1 MMHKKTPAKEPIVI
15 LRTVPYPDT
24 GCRTGEVQE
33 KVQLLQERLQRLEG
47 ELEEGMEER
56 SQKYTELRSK
66 EKMIT
71 GTILTTI
78 EMEYGI

>member
-1 MMHKKTPAKEPIVI
+1 
-15 LRTVPYPDT
+15 
-24 GCRTGEVQE
+24 
-33 KVQLLQERLQRLEG
+33 
-47 ELEEGMEER
+47 MEER

-78 EMEYGI
+78 DMKTAFCIIDWYLSFFSEFLDGFDQNKAAEEVCL